1 MRIASNEVARRYPA
15 GNREISW
22 AQAYQRRMRRFN
34 LEILFSRLD
43 RFVDSNQIYI
53 NRVEDFLKSSI
64 PRTTDA
70 FEKFQA

>member
-1 MRIASNEVARRYPA
+1 LGA
-15 GNREISW
+15 GVPEAYAEIQSGDS
-22 AQAYQRRMRRFN
+22 
-34 LEILFSRLD
+34 FSRLD